1 MKKFFAVL
9 AGVALVVAP
18 ANAALR
24 LFFSTVGAGASEDL
38 TLGQINDMRANLGNP
53 SVNSGSRIFLWA
65 EMIAAPTSQKWNGI
79 SFDVTSTG
87 GRITANS
94 LYNYRV
100 VDPDFGDVLY
110 ERWQG
115 VNSGTIQPDGSV
127 TGANLAAVVR
137 GEGVNN
143 GTNSDDF
150 DKHSEIGVLGPVAGS
165 RNLPKATLLGFYD
178 VALNPGSSSAQI
190 FIRIGNGG
198 IVRSGAPGAEA
209 IYLGVGDEAAG
220 LTGSSFGQSSPT
232 ADATIVPEPASLALL
247 GLAALALRR
256 R

>member
-24 LFFSTVGAGASEDL
+24 MFFSTTGVDAATDL
-38 TLGQINDMRANLGNP
+38 SLAQIQEMRTNLGNP
-53 SVNSGSRIFLWA
+53 SVNSGARIFLWA
-65 EMIAAPTSQKWNGI
+65 EMIANPAAQKWNGI
-79 SFDVTSTG
+79 SFDVVVNG
-87 GRITANS
+87 GRVTSNS

-127 TGANLAAVVR
+127 TNANLAAVTR

-143 GTNSDDF
+143 GANSDDF
-150 DKHSEIGVLGPVAGS
+150 DRHSEIGVLGTVAGS
-165 RNLPKATLLGFYD
+165 RTLPKATLLGFYD
-178 VALNPGSSSAQI
+178 VALNPGSNSAQI

-198 IVRSGAPGAEA
+198 IVRSGATGAEP
-209 IYLGVGDEAAG
+209 IYLGVGDEGAG